1 MESPEAVTRT
11 DLIAADH
18 HGGGVTRPD
27 ALSHVVY
34 RGCSATVARSTSM
47 SPRCAAPLDAARPV
61 TAREES
67 GEP

>member
-34 RGCSATVARSTSM
+34 RGLLCDGRPVHVDV
-47 SPRCAAPLDAARPV
+47 SPLRCAARRRP
-61 TAREES
+61 TGYRA
-67 GEP
+67 

>member
-1 MESPEAVTRT
+1 MTRT

-34 RGCSATVARSTSM
+34 RGLLCDGRPVHVDV
-47 SPRCAAPLDAARPV
+47 SPLRCAARRRP
-61 TAREES
+61 TGYRA
-67 GEP
+67 